1 MAILNSI
8 RKRGVFLIIIIAL
21 ALFSFI
27 LADVIR
33 NGGFSSEKSLTTVA
47 TINGESLTRDI
58 FMKQVE
64 ITQRNLG
71 ENGTTAQAIN
81 LVWDRELRN
90 VLQQQQYDAL
100 GLAAQKEQ
108 LEESLRVG
116 LASNPTFQDTDGIY
130 STQKVQEY
138 IATVK
143 ATNPTAYQ
151 QWLDYENNLKS
162 GALQTT
168 YYNMIKAGMKS
179 TLTEGEQEY
188 RYQNDK
194 INMQY
199 VYVPYTSIPDADV
212 SVTDSEIEAYI
223 RKNATDYEQ
232 TPQVDVQFVSFSE
245 APSDTD
251 IADAETAITSLL
263 KDREVYNSNI
273 KATEVL
279 KGLEN
284 TQDYQNFI
292 NDNSDVPFQDRYFF
306 KSDIPQAIAEDLF
319 ATPLNGI
326 YGPYTLGDN
335 NNISKVIGI
344 TQMPDSVQSRH
355 ILIRYQGSFRASDA
369 ITRSKEDAKSMADSI
384 ARVLKRNKK
393 KFEAIAKTLS
403 DDKSNSDKGGDLGY
417 VGPGKMTKDFND
429 FIFDNKTGTLG
440 VVETEFGFHVVE
452 VQEQKNKQKAMKFAT
467 ISKEIEASEKTLN
480 EVFANAS
487 RFELA
492 AQKGDFSQIA
502 KEQELAVKPVN
513 KIGALDA
520 TIPGVGNNR
529 SIVNWAFGEDAS
541 VGDVKRF
548 NILDGY
554 VVVQLTRRSPKGLMS
569 IAEASALVMP
579 KLRNALKAKQIIAGI
594 SSEDDLDAVASSQGV
609 SVQNATAITLAAPTI
624 PGAGAEPEVVGA
636 AFAKA
641 AGETTRLIAGEKG
654 VFKVRVTAVNN
665 APALENYASFAKQLN
680 SAATPA
686 VNTKV
691 YQALKNA
698 AEIEDNR
705 ANFF

>member
-47 TINGESLTRDI
+47 IVNGETLTRDI

-64 ITQRNLG
+64 LTQRNLG
-71 ENGTTAQAIN
+71 ENGTTAQAMN

-100 GLAAQKEQ
+100 GLTAQKEQ
-108 LEESLRVG
+108 LDQSLRMG
-116 LASNPTFQDTDGIY
+116 LASNPTFQDTDCVF
-130 STQKVQEY
+130 SALKVQEY
-138 IATVK
+138 IANVK

-168 YYNMIKAGMKS
+168 YYNMIKAGMRS
-179 TLTEGEQEY
+179 TLSEGEQEY

-199 VYVPYTSIPDADV
+199 VYVPYTSIPDTEV
-212 SVTDSEIEAYI
+212 PVTDSEIEAYI
-223 RKNATDYEQ
+223 RKNAADYEQ

-245 APSDTD
+245 APSDED

-306 KSDIPQAIAEDLF
+306 KSDIPEAIAEDLF

-326 YGPYTLGDN
+326 YGPYKLGDN

-369 ITRSKEDAKSMADSI
+369 ITRSKEEAKAMADSI
-384 ARVLKRNKK
+384 AKVLKRNKN
-393 KFEAIAKTLS
+393 KFDALAKTLS
-403 DDKSNSDKGGDLGY
+403 DDKSNSDEGGDLGY
-417 VGPGKMTKDFND
+417 SGPGKLTKDFND

-487 RFELA
+487 RFEVA

-502 KEQELAVKPVN
+502 KTQELALKPVN

-529 SIVNWAFGEDAS
+529 SIVNWAFEEDVS

-548 NILDGY
+548 SILDGY
-554 VVVQLTRRSPKGLMS
+554 VVVQLTRKSPKGLMS

-579 KLRNALKAKQIIAGI
+579 KLRNANKAKQIMATI
-594 SSEDDLDAVASSQGV
+594 SGDDLEAIASSQGITL
-609 SVQNATAITLAAPTI
+609 QNATAITMAAPTI

-641 AGETTRLIAGEKG
+641 AGETTSLIAGEKG

-665 APALENYASFAKQLN
+665 APVLENYASYANQLN

-691 YQALKNA
+691 YQALKSA

>member
-47 TINGESLTRDI
+47 TINGETLTRDI

-64 ITQRNLG
+64 LTQRNLG

-81 LVWDRELRN
+81 MVWDRELRN

-100 GLAAQKEQ
+100 GLTAQKEQ
-108 LEESLRVG
+108 LEESLRMG
-116 LASNPTFQDTDGIY
+116 LASNPTFQDADGVF
-130 STQKVQEY
+130 SSLKVQEY
-138 IATVK
+138 IANVK

-168 YYNMIKAGMKS
+168 YYNMIKAGMRS
-179 TLTEGEQEY
+179 TLSEGEQEY

-199 VYVPYTSIPDADV
+199 VYVPYTSIPDTDV

-223 RKNATDYEQ
+223 RKNAADYEQ

-245 APSDTD
+245 APSDLD

-273 KATEVL
+273 KATEIL

-306 KSDIPQAIAEDLF
+306 KSDIPEAIAEDLF

-326 YGPYTLGDN
+326 YGPYKLGNN

-369 ITRSKEDAKSMADSI
+369 ITRSKEDAKAMADSI
-384 ARVLKRNKK
+384 AGVLKRNKN
-393 KFEAIAKTLS
+393 KFEDLAKTLS
-403 DDKSNSDKGGDLGY
+403 DDKSNSDTGGDLGY
-417 VGPGKMTKDFND
+417 SGPGKLTKDFND

-487 RFELA
+487 RFEVA

-502 KEQELAVKPVN
+502 KTQELALKPVN

-520 TIPGVGNNR
+520 TIPGVGSNR
-529 SIVNWAFGEDAS
+529 SIVNWAFGEDVS

-548 NILDGY
+548 SILDGY
-554 VVVQLTRRSPKGLMS
+554 VVVQLTRKSPKGLMS
-569 IAEASALVMP
+569 IAEASSLVMP
-579 KLRNALKAKQIIAGI
+579 KLRNAYKAKQIMATI
-594 SSEDDLDAVASSQGV
+594 SGDDLDAIASSQG
-609 SVQNATAITLAAPTI
+609 STVQNATAITMAAPTI

-641 AGETTRLIAGEKG
+641 AGETTSLIAGEKG

-665 APALENYASFAKQLN
+665 APALENYASYANQLN

>member
-47 TINGESLTRDI
+47 TINGETLTRDI

-64 ITQRNLG
+64 LTQRNLG
-71 ENGTTAQAIN
+71 ENGTTAQAMN
-81 LVWDRELRN
+81 MVWDRELRN

-100 GLAAQKEQ
+100 GLTAQKEQ
-108 LEESLRVG
+108 LDQSLRMG
-116 LASNPTFQDTDGIY
+116 LASNPTFQDTDGVF
-130 STQKVQEY
+130 SALKVQEY
-138 IATVK
+138 IANVK

-168 YYNMIKAGMKS
+168 YYNMIKAGMRS
-179 TLTEGEQEY
+179 TLSEGEQEY

-199 VYVPYTSIPDADV
+199 VYVPYTSIPDTDV

-223 RKNATDYEQ
+223 RNNAADYEQ

-245 APSDTD
+245 APSDAD
-251 IADAETAITSLL
+251 IADAETTITSLL

-273 KATEVL
+273 NATETL

-306 KSDIPQAIAEDLF
+306 KSDIPEAIAEDLF

-326 YGPYTLGDN
+326 YGPYKLGNN

-369 ITRSKEDAKSMADSI
+369 ITRSKEDAKAMADSI
-384 ARVLKRNKK
+384 ARVLKRNRN
-393 KFEAIAKTLS
+393 KFEALAKTLS
-403 DDKSNSDKGGDLGY
+403 DDKSNSDNGGDLGY
-417 VGPGKMTKDFND
+417 SGPGKLTKDFND
-429 FIFDNKTGTLG
+429 FIFDNNTGTLG

-487 RFELA
+487 RFEVA

-502 KEQELAVKPVN
+502 KTQELALKPVN

-529 SIVNWAFGEDAS
+529 SIVNWAFEEDVS

-548 NILDGY
+548 SILDGY
-554 VVVQLTRRSPKGLMS
+554 VVVQLTRKSPKGLMS
-569 IAEASALVMP
+569 IAEASTLVMP
-579 KLRNALKAKQIIAGI
+579 KLRNAYKAKQIMATI
-594 SSEDDLDAVASSQGV
+594 SGDDLNAIASSQGIT
-609 SVQNATAITLAAPTI
+609 VQNATAITMAAPTI

-641 AGETTRLIAGEKG
+641 AGETTSLIAGEKG

-665 APALENYASFAKQLN
+665 APVLENYASYANQLN

>member
-47 TINGESLTRDI
+47 TINGETLTRDI

-64 ITQRNLG
+64 LTQRNLG

-81 LVWDRELRN
+81 MVWDRELRN

-100 GLAAQKEQ
+100 GLTAQKEQ
-108 LEESLRVG
+108 LEEALRMG
-116 LASNPTFQDTDGIY
+116 LASNPTFQDADGVF
-130 STQKVQEY
+130 SSLKVQEY
-138 IATVK
+138 IANVK

-168 YYNMIKAGMKS
+168 YYNMIKAGMRS
-179 TLTEGEQEY
+179 TLSEGEQEY

-199 VYVPYTSIPDADV
+199 VYVPYTSIPDTDV

-223 RKNATDYEQ
+223 RKNAADYEQ

-245 APSDTD
+245 APSDAD
-251 IADAETAITSLL
+251 IADAETTITSLL

-273 KATEVL
+273 NATEIL

-306 KSDIPQAIAEDLF
+306 KSDIPEAIAEDLF

-326 YGPYTLGDN
+326 YGPYKLGNN

-369 ITRSKEDAKSMADSI
+369 ITRSKEDAKAMADSI
-384 ARVLKRNKK
+384 AGVLKRNKN
-393 KFEAIAKTLS
+393 KFEALAKTLS
-403 DDKSNSDKGGDLGY
+403 DDKSNSDNGGDLGY
-417 VGPGKMTKDFND
+417 SGPGKLTKDFND

-487 RFELA
+487 RFEVA

-502 KEQELAVKPVN
+502 KTQELALKPVN

-529 SIVNWAFGEDAS
+529 SIVNWAFGEDVS

-548 NILDGY
+548 SILDGY
-554 VVVQLTRRSPKGLMS
+554 VVVQLTRKSPKGLMS
-569 IAEASALVMP
+569 IAEASSLVMP
-579 KLRNALKAKQIIAGI
+579 KLRNAYKAKQIMATI
-594 SSEDDLDAVASSQGV
+594 SGDDLDAIASSQGIT
-609 SVQNATAITLAAPTI
+609 VQNATAITMAAPTI

-641 AGETTRLIAGEKG
+641 AGETTSLIAGEKG

-665 APALENYASFAKQLN
+665 APALENYASYANQLN

>member
-47 TINGESLTRDI
+47 TINGETLTRDI

-64 ITQRNLG
+64 LTQRNLG
-71 ENGTTAQAIN
+71 ENGTTAQAMN
-81 LVWDRELRN
+81 MVWDRELRN

-100 GLAAQKEQ
+100 GLTAQKEQ
-108 LEESLRVG
+108 LEESLRMG
-116 LASNPTFQDTDGIY
+116 LASNPTFQDTDGVF
-130 STQKVQEY
+130 SALKVQEY
-138 IATVK
+138 IANVK

-168 YYNMIKAGMKS
+168 YYNMIKAGMRS
-179 TLTEGEQEY
+179 TLSEGEQEY

-199 VYVPYTSIPDADV
+199 VYVPYTSIPDTDV

-223 RKNATDYEQ
+223 RNNAADYEQ

-245 APSDTD
+245 APSDAD
-251 IADAETAITSLL
+251 IADAETTITSLL

-273 KATEVL
+273 NATETL

-306 KSDIPQAIAEDLF
+306 KSDIPEAIAEDLF

-326 YGPYTLGDN
+326 YGPYKLGNN

-369 ITRSKEDAKSMADSI
+369 ISRSKEDAKAMADSI
-384 ARVLKRNKK
+384 ARVLKRNRN
-393 KFEAIAKTLS
+393 KFEALAKTLS
-403 DDKSNSDKGGDLGY
+403 DDKSNSDNGGDLGY
-417 VGPGKMTKDFND
+417 SGPGKLTKDFND

-487 RFELA
+487 RFEVA

-502 KEQELAVKPVN
+502 KTQELALKPVN

-529 SIVNWAFGEDAS
+529 SIVNWAFEEDVS

-548 NILDGY
+548 SILDGY
-554 VVVQLTRRSPKGLMS
+554 VVVQLTRKSPKGLMS

-579 KLRNALKAKQIIAGI
+579 KLRNAYKAKQIMATI
-594 SSEDDLDAVASSQGV
+594 SGDDLDAIASSQGIT
-609 SVQNATAITLAAPTI
+609 VQNATAITMAAPTI
-624 PGAGAEPEVVGA
+624 PGAGAEPEVVGT

-665 APALENYASFAKQLN
+665 APVLENYASYANQLN

>member
-47 TINGESLTRDI
+47 TINGETLTRDI

-64 ITQRNLG
+64 LTQRNLG
-71 ENGTTAQAIN
+71 ENGTTAQAMN
-81 LVWDRELRN
+81 MVWDRELRN

-100 GLAAQKEQ
+100 GLTAQKEQ
-108 LEESLRVG
+108 LEESLRMG
-116 LASNPTFQDTDGIY
+116 LASNPTFQDTDGVF
-130 STQKVQEY
+130 SALKVQEY
-138 IATVK
+138 IANVK

-168 YYNMIKAGMKS
+168 YYNMIKAGMRS
-179 TLTEGEQEY
+179 TLSEGEQEY

-199 VYVPYTSIPDADV
+199 VYVPYTSIPDTDV

-223 RKNATDYEQ
+223 RNNAADYEQ

-245 APSDTD
+245 APSGAD
-251 IADAETAITSLL
+251 IADAETTITSLL

-273 KATEVL
+273 NATETL

-306 KSDIPQAIAEDLF
+306 KSDIPEAIAEDLF

-326 YGPYTLGDN
+326 YGPYKLGNN

-369 ITRSKEDAKSMADSI
+369 ISRSKEDAKAMADSI
-384 ARVLKRNKK
+384 ARVLKRNRN
-393 KFEAIAKTLS
+393 KFEALAKTLS
-403 DDKSNSDKGGDLGY
+403 DDKSNSDNGGDLGY
-417 VGPGKMTKDFND
+417 SGPGKLTKDFND

-487 RFELA
+487 RFEVA

-502 KEQELAVKPVN
+502 KTQELALKPVN

-529 SIVNWAFGEDAS
+529 SIVNWAFEEDVS

-548 NILDGY
+548 SILDGY
-554 VVVQLTRRSPKGLMS
+554 VVVQLTRKSPKGLMS
-569 IAEASALVMP
+569 IAEASTLVMP
-579 KLRNALKAKQIIAGI
+579 KLRNAYKAKQIMATI
-594 SSEDDLDAVASSQGV
+594 SGDDLDAIASSQGIT
-609 SVQNATAITLAAPTI
+609 VQNATAITMAAPTI

-665 APALENYASFAKQLN
+665 APVLENYASYANQLN

>member
-47 TINGESLTRDI
+47 TINGETLTRDI

-64 ITQRNLG
+64 LTQRNLG
-71 ENGTTAQAIN
+71 ENGTTAQAMN
-81 LVWDRELRN
+81 MVWDRELRN

-100 GLAAQKEQ
+100 GLTAQKEQ
-108 LEESLRVG
+108 LEESLRMG
-116 LASNPTFQDTDGIY
+116 LASNPTFQDADGVF
-130 STQKVQEY
+130 SSLKVQEY
-138 IATVK
+138 IANVK

-168 YYNMIKAGMKS
+168 YYNMIKAGMRS
-179 TLTEGEQEY
+179 TLSEGEQEY

-199 VYVPYTSIPDADV
+199 VYVPYTSIPDTDV

-223 RKNATDYEQ
+223 RKNAADYEQ

-245 APSDTD
+245 APSDAD
-251 IADAETAITSLL
+251 IADAETTITSLL

-273 KATEVL
+273 KATEIL

-306 KSDIPQAIAEDLF
+306 KSDIPEAIAEDLF

-326 YGPYTLGDN
+326 YGPYKLGNN

-369 ITRSKEDAKSMADSI
+369 ITRSKEDAKAMADSI
-384 ARVLKRNKK
+384 AGVLKRNKN
-393 KFEAIAKTLS
+393 KFEDLAKTLS
-403 DDKSNSDKGGDLGY
+403 DDKSNSDTGGDLGY
-417 VGPGKMTKDFND
+417 SGPGKLTKDFND

-502 KEQELAVKPVN
+502 KTQELALKPVN

-529 SIVNWAFGEDAS
+529 SIVNWAFGEDVS

-548 NILDGY
+548 SILDGY
-554 VVVQLTRRSPKGLMS
+554 VVVQLTRKSPKGLMS
-569 IAEASALVMP
+569 IAEASSLVMP
-579 KLRNALKAKQIIAGI
+579 KLRNAYKAKQIMDTI
-594 SSEDDLDAVASSQGV
+594 SGDDLDAIASSQG
-609 SVQNATAITLAAPTI
+609 STVQNATAITMAAPTI

-641 AGETTRLIAGEKG
+641 AGETTSLIAGEKG

-665 APALENYASFAKQLN
+665 APALENYASYANQLN

>member
-47 TINGESLTRDI
+47 TINGETLTRDI

-64 ITQRNLG
+64 LTQRNLG

-81 LVWDRELRN
+81 MVWDRELRN

-100 GLAAQKEQ
+100 GLTAQKEQ
-108 LEESLRVG
+108 LEESLRMG
-116 LASNPTFQDTDGIY
+116 LASNPTFQDADGVF
-130 STQKVQEY
+130 SSLKVQEY
-138 IATVK
+138 IANVK

-168 YYNMIKAGMKS
+168 YYNMIKAGMRS
-179 TLTEGEQEY
+179 TLSEGEQEY

-199 VYVPYTSIPDADV
+199 VYVPYTSIPDTDV

-223 RKNATDYEQ
+223 RKNAADYEQ

-245 APSDTD
+245 APSDAD
-251 IADAETAITSLL
+251 IADAETTITSLL

-273 KATEVL
+273 NATEIL

-306 KSDIPQAIAEDLF
+306 KSDIPEAIAEDLF

-326 YGPYTLGDN
+326 YGPYKLGNN

-369 ITRSKEDAKSMADSI
+369 ITRSKEDAKAMADSI
-384 ARVLKRNKK
+384 AGVLKRNKN
-393 KFEAIAKTLS
+393 KFEALAKTLS
-403 DDKSNSDKGGDLGY
+403 DDKSNSDNGGDLGY
-417 VGPGKMTKDFND
+417 SGPGKMTKDFND

-487 RFELA
+487 RFEVA

-502 KEQELAVKPVN
+502 KTQELALKPVN

-529 SIVNWAFGEDAS
+529 SIVNWAFGEDVS

-548 NILDGY
+548 SILDGY
-554 VVVQLTRRSPKGLMS
+554 VVVQLTRKSPKGLMS
-569 IAEASALVMP
+569 IAEASSLVMP
-579 KLRNALKAKQIIAGI
+579 KLRNAYKAKQIMATI
-594 SSEDDLDAVASSQGV
+594 SGDDLDAIASSQGIT
-609 SVQNATAITLAAPTI
+609 VQNATAITMAAPTI

-641 AGETTRLIAGEKG
+641 AGETTSLIAGEKG

-665 APALENYASFAKQLN
+665 APALENYASYANQLN

>member
-47 TINGESLTRDI
+47 TINGETLTRDI

-64 ITQRNLG
+64 LTQRNLG
-71 ENGTTAQAIN
+71 ENGTTAQAMN
-81 LVWDRELRN
+81 MVWDRELRN

-100 GLAAQKEQ
+100 GLTAQKEQ
-108 LEESLRVG
+108 LEESLRMG
-116 LASNPTFQDTDGIY
+116 LASNPTFQDTDGVF
-130 STQKVQEY
+130 SSLKVQEY
-138 IATVK
+138 IANVK

-168 YYNMIKAGMKS
+168 YYNMIKAGMRS
-179 TLTEGEQEY
+179 TLSEGEQEY

-199 VYVPYTSIPDADV
+199 VYVPYTSIPDTDV

-223 RKNATDYEQ
+223 RKNAADYEQ

-245 APSDTD
+245 APSDAD
-251 IADAETAITSLL
+251 IADAETTITSLL

-273 KATEVL
+273 NATEIL

-306 KSDIPQAIAEDLF
+306 KSDIPEAIAEDLF

-326 YGPYTLGDN
+326 YGPYKLGNN

-369 ITRSKEDAKSMADSI
+369 ITRSKEDAKAMADSI
-384 ARVLKRNKK
+384 ARVLKRNRN
-393 KFEAIAKTLS
+393 KFEALAKTLS
-403 DDKSNSDKGGDLGY
+403 DDKSNSDNGGDLGY
-417 VGPGKMTKDFND
+417 SGPGKLTKDFND
-429 FIFDNKTGTLG
+429 FIFDNNTGTLG

-487 RFELA
+487 RFEVA

-502 KEQELAVKPVN
+502 KTQELALKPVN

-529 SIVNWAFGEDAS
+529 SIVNWAFGEDVS

-548 NILDGY
+548 SILDGY
-554 VVVQLTRRSPKGLMS
+554 VVVQLTRKSPKGLMS

-579 KLRNALKAKQIIAGI
+579 KLRNAYKAKQIMATI
-594 SSEDDLDAVASSQGV
+594 SGDDLDAIASSQGIT
-609 SVQNATAITLAAPTI
+609 VQNATAITMAAPTI

-641 AGETTRLIAGEKG
+641 AGETTSLIAGEKG

-665 APALENYASFAKQLN
+665 APALENYASYANQLN

>member
-47 TINGESLTRDI
+47 IVNGETLTRDI

-64 ITQRNLG
+64 LTQRNLG
-71 ENGTTAQAIN
+71 ENGTTAQAMN

-100 GLAAQKEQ
+100 GLTAQKEQ
-108 LEESLRVG
+108 LDQSLRMG
-116 LASNPTFQDTDGIY
+116 LASNPTFQDTDGVF
-130 STQKVQEY
+130 SALKVQEY
-138 IATVK
+138 IANVK

-168 YYNMIKAGMKS
+168 YYNMIKAGMRS
-179 TLTEGEQEY
+179 TLSEGEQEY

-199 VYVPYTSIPDADV
+199 VYVPYTSIPDTEV
-212 SVTDSEIEAYI
+212 PVTDSEIEAYI
-223 RKNATDYEQ
+223 RKNAADYEQ

-245 APSDTD
+245 APSDED

-306 KSDIPQAIAEDLF
+306 KSDIPEAIAEDLF

-326 YGPYTLGDN
+326 YGPYKLGDN

-369 ITRSKEDAKSMADSI
+369 ITRSKEEAKAMADSI
-384 ARVLKRNKK
+384 AKVLKRNKN
-393 KFEAIAKTLS
+393 KFDALAKTLS
-403 DDKSNSDKGGDLGY
+403 DDKSNSDEGGDLGY
-417 VGPGKMTKDFND
+417 SGPGKLTKDFND

-487 RFELA
+487 RFEVA

-502 KEQELAVKPVN
+502 KTQELALKPVN

-529 SIVNWAFGEDAS
+529 SIVNWAFEEDVS

-548 NILDGY
+548 SILDGY
-554 VVVQLTRRSPKGLMS
+554 VVVQLTRKSPKGLMS

-579 KLRNALKAKQIIAGI
+579 KLRNANKAKQIMATI
-594 SSEDDLDAVASSQGV
+594 SGDDLEAIASSQGITL
-609 SVQNATAITLAAPTI
+609 QNATAITMAAPTI

-641 AGETTRLIAGEKG
+641 AGETTSLIAGEKG
-654 VFKVRVTAVNN
+654 VFIVRVTAVNN
-665 APALENYASFAKQLN
+665 APVLENYASYANQLN

-691 YQALKNA
+691 YQALKSA

>member
-47 TINGESLTRDI
+47 TINGETLTRDI

-64 ITQRNLG
+64 LTQRNLG
-71 ENGTTAQAIN
+71 ENGTTAQAMN
-81 LVWDRELRN
+81 MVWDRELRN

-100 GLAAQKEQ
+100 GLTAQKEQ
-108 LEESLRVG
+108 LEESLRMG
-116 LASNPTFQDTDGIY
+116 LASNPTFQDADGVF
-130 STQKVQEY
+130 SSLKVQEY
-138 IATVK
+138 IANVK

-168 YYNMIKAGMKS
+168 YYNMIKAGMRS
-179 TLTEGEQEY
+179 TLSEGEQEY

-199 VYVPYTSIPDADV
+199 VYVPYTSIPDTDV

-223 RKNATDYEQ
+223 RKNAADYEQ

-245 APSDTD
+245 APSDAD

-273 KATEVL
+273 NATEIL

-306 KSDIPQAIAEDLF
+306 KSDIPEAIAEDLF

-326 YGPYTLGDN
+326 YGPYKLGNN

-369 ITRSKEDAKSMADSI
+369 ITRSKEDAKAMADSI
-384 ARVLKRNKK
+384 AGVLKRNKN
-393 KFEAIAKTLS
+393 KFEALAKTLS
-403 DDKSNSDKGGDLGY
+403 DDKSNSDNGGDLGY
-417 VGPGKMTKDFND
+417 SGPGKLTKDFND

-487 RFELA
+487 RFEVA

-502 KEQELAVKPVN
+502 KTQELALKPVN

-529 SIVNWAFGEDAS
+529 SIVNWAFGEDVS

-548 NILDGY
+548 SILDGY
-554 VVVQLTRRSPKGLMS
+554 VVVQLTRKSPKGLMS
-569 IAEASALVMP
+569 IAEASSLVMP
-579 KLRNALKAKQIIAGI
+579 KLRNAYKAKQIMATI
-594 SSEDDLDAVASSQGV
+594 SGDDLDAIASSQGIT
-609 SVQNATAITLAAPTI
+609 VQNATAITMAAPTI

-641 AGETTRLIAGEKG
+641 AGETTSLIAGEKG

-665 APALENYASFAKQLN
+665 APALENYASYANQLN

>member
-47 TINGESLTRDI
+47 TINGETLTRDI

-64 ITQRNLG
+64 LTQRNLG

-81 LVWDRELRN
+81 MVWDRELRN

-100 GLAAQKEQ
+100 GLTAQKEQ
-108 LEESLRVG
+108 LEESLRMG
-116 LASNPTFQDTDGIY
+116 LASNPTFQDADGVF
-130 STQKVQEY
+130 SSLKVQEY
-138 IATVK
+138 IANVK

-168 YYNMIKAGMKS
+168 YYNMIKAGMRS
-179 TLTEGEQEY
+179 TLSEGEQEY

-199 VYVPYTSIPDADV
+199 VYVPYTSIPDTDV

-223 RKNATDYEQ
+223 RKNAADYEQ

-245 APSDTD
+245 APSDAD
-251 IADAETAITSLL
+251 IADAETTITSLL

-273 KATEVL
+273 NAAETL

-306 KSDIPQAIAEDLF
+306 KSDIPEAIAEDLF

-326 YGPYTLGDN
+326 YGPYKLGNN

-369 ITRSKEDAKSMADSI
+369 ITRSKEDAKAMADSI
-384 ARVLKRNKK
+384 AGVLKRNKN
-393 KFEAIAKTLS
+393 KFEALAKTLS
-403 DDKSNSDKGGDLGY
+403 DDKSNSDNGGDLGY
-417 VGPGKMTKDFND
+417 SGPGKLTKDFND

-487 RFELA
+487 RFEVA

-502 KEQELAVKPVN
+502 KTQELALKPVN

-529 SIVNWAFGEDAS
+529 SIVNWAFGEDVS

-548 NILDGY
+548 SILDGY
-554 VVVQLTRRSPKGLMS
+554 VVVQLTRKSPKGLMS
-569 IAEASALVMP
+569 IAEASSLVMP
-579 KLRNALKAKQIIAGI
+579 KLRNAYKAKQIMATI
-594 SSEDDLDAVASSQGV
+594 SGDDLDAIASSQGIT
-609 SVQNATAITLAAPTI
+609 VQNATAITMAAPTI

-641 AGETTRLIAGEKG
+641 AGETTSLIAGEKG

-665 APALENYASFAKQLN
+665 APALENYASYANQLN

>member
-47 TINGESLTRDI
+47 TINGETLTRDI

-64 ITQRNLG
+64 LTQRNLG
-71 ENGTTAQAIN
+71 ENGTTAQAMN
-81 LVWDRELRN
+81 MVWDRELRN

-100 GLAAQKEQ
+100 GLTAQKEQ
-108 LEESLRVG
+108 LEESLRMG
-116 LASNPTFQDTDGIY
+116 LASNPTFQDTDGVF
-130 STQKVQEY
+130 SALKVQEY
-138 IATVK
+138 IANVK

-168 YYNMIKAGMKS
+168 YYNMIKAGMRS
-179 TLTEGEQEY
+179 TLSEGEQEY

-199 VYVPYTSIPDADV
+199 VYVPYTSIPDTDV

-223 RKNATDYEQ
+223 RNNAADYEQ

-245 APSDTD
+245 APSDAD
-251 IADAETAITSLL
+251 IADAETTITSLL

-273 KATEVL
+273 NATETL

-306 KSDIPQAIAEDLF
+306 KSDIPEAIAEDLF

-326 YGPYTLGDN
+326 YGPYKLGNN

-369 ITRSKEDAKSMADSI
+369 ISRSKEDAKAMADSI
-384 ARVLKRNKK
+384 ARVLKRNRN
-393 KFEAIAKTLS
+393 KFEALAKTLS
-403 DDKSNSDKGGDLGY
+403 DDKSNSDNGGDLGY
-417 VGPGKMTKDFND
+417 SGPGKLTKDFND
-429 FIFDNKTGTLG
+429 FIFDNNTGTLG

-487 RFELA
+487 RFEVA

-502 KEQELAVKPVN
+502 KTQELALKPVN

-529 SIVNWAFGEDAS
+529 SIVNWAFEEDVS

-548 NILDGY
+548 SILDGY
-554 VVVQLTRRSPKGLMS
+554 VVVQLTRKSPKGLMS

-579 KLRNALKAKQIIAGI
+579 KLRNAYKAKQIMATI
-594 SSEDDLDAVASSQGV
+594 SGDDLDAIASSQGIT
-609 SVQNATAITLAAPTI
+609 VQNATAITMAAPTI

-665 APALENYASFAKQLN
+665 APVLENYASYANQLN

>member
-47 TINGESLTRDI
+47 IVNGETLTRDI

-64 ITQRNLG
+64 LTQRNLG
-71 ENGTTAQAIN
+71 ENGTTAQAMN

-100 GLAAQKEQ
+100 GLTAQKEQ
-108 LEESLRVG
+108 LDQSLRMG
-116 LASNPTFQDTDGIY
+116 LASNPTFQDADGVF
-130 STQKVQEY
+130 SALKVQEY
-138 IATVK
+138 IANVK

-168 YYNMIKAGMKS
+168 YYNMIKAGMRS
-179 TLTEGEQEY
+179 TLSEGEQEY

-199 VYVPYTSIPDADV
+199 VYVPYTSIPDTEV
-212 SVTDSEIEAYI
+212 PVTDSEIEAYI
-223 RKNATDYEQ
+223 RKNAADYEQ
-232 TPQVDVQFVSFSE
+232 TPQVDLQFVSFSE
-245 APSDTD
+245 APSEID

-306 KSDIPQAIAEDLF
+306 KSDIPEAIAEDLF
-319 ATPLNGI
+319 ATPLNDI
-326 YGPYTLGDN
+326 YGPYKLGNN

-369 ITRSKEDAKSMADSI
+369 ITRSKEDAKAMADSI
-384 ARVLKRNKK
+384 TRVLKRNKN
-393 KFEAIAKTLS
+393 KFEALAKTLS
-403 DDKSNSDKGGDLGY
+403 DDKSNSDTGGDLGY
-417 VGPGKMTKDFND
+417 SGPGKMTKDFND

-502 KEQELAVKPVN
+502 KTQELALKPVN

-529 SIVNWAFGEDAS
+529 SIVNWAFEEDVS

-548 NILDGY
+548 SILDGY
-554 VVVQLTRRSPKGLMS
+554 VVVQLTRKSPKGLMS

-579 KLRNALKAKQIIAGI
+579 KLRNAYKAKQIMATI
-594 SSEDDLDAVASSQGV
+594 SGDDLDAIASSQGITL
-609 SVQNATAITLAAPTI
+609 QNATAITMAAPTI

-641 AGETTRLIAGEKG
+641 AGETTSLIAGEKG

-665 APALENYASFAKQLN
+665 APALENYASFANQLN